1 MMESMMKY
9 IQILFIPTNHQAIEE
24 SEFSFD
30 IEIVAANKM
39 EVITA

>member
-1 MMESMMKY
+1 MMKY
-9 IQILFIPTNHQAIEE
+9 IQILFIPPNHQVIEE
-24 SEFSFD
+24 SEFSFRFD